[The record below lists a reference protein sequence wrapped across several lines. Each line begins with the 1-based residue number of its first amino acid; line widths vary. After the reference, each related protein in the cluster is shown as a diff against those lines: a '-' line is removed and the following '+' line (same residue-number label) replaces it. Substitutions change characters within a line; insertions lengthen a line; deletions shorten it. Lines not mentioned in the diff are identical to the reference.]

1 MIGAAVTT
9 GTGAAASAPDASTLG
24 GLHVVVPA
32 RLPGP
37 LADRWD
43 WQSLAACRR
52 ADPSL
57 FFAGDAE
64 RAGARR
70 RREEAAL
77 AVCAGCPVQLECLAH
92 AVQVHE
98 PYGLWGG
105 LSEGELHRRYEAA
118 VAAG

>member
-1 MIGAAVTT
+1 M
-9 GTGAAASAPDASTLG
+9 
-24 GLHVVVPA
+24 VVPA

-43 WQSLAACRR
+43 WQTLAACRR
-52 ADPSL
+52 ADPTL

-64 RAGARR
+64 RGGARR

-77 AVCAGCPVQLECLAH
+77 AVCTSCPVQVDCLAH
-92 AVQVHE
+92 ALQVRE

-105 LSEGELHRRYEAA
+105 LSEGELHRRYEITT
-118 VAAG
+118 AAG